1 MRWIQCRFVVRINRQ
16 LQHGQHLK
24 KKCQFWEPTRGRR
37 WVGLLRRAED
47 KRQAVHQQLSQ
58 CQLGRDS
65 ECVRKTPHGV
75 ETRSHSRET
84 FWSPCL
90 RRGFLF
96 ASRYPQTRWTY
107 LQLRASKRLKSTTAS
122 ASRHKKT
129 RCDAHIGPGDG
140 GTDNMAQLLATA

>member
-1 MRWIQCRFVVRINRQ
+1 MEMAE
-16 LQHGQHLK
+16 LK
-24 KKCQFWEPTRGRR
+24 KLTK
-37 WVGLLRRAED
+37 D

-96 ASRYPQTRWTY
+96 AYESAPTCRWRWAGPRSWLAPVGKPGWEKPCTSKANYDYQCCQLHSRQDSCCLPCEQRFR
-107 LQLRASKRLKSTTAS
+107 QGDHCECS
-122 ASRHKKT
+122 AKEHHVPLTSGARKAEWLP
-129 RCDAHIGPGDG
+129 C
-140 GTDNMAQLLATA
+140 

>member
-1 MRWIQCRFVVRINRQ
+1 MEMAE
-16 LQHGQHLK
+16 LK
-24 KKCQFWEPTRGRR
+24 KLTK
-37 WVGLLRRAED
+37 D

-65 ECVRKTPHGV
+65 ECVRKTHHGV

-96 ASRYPQTRWTY
+96 ASRYPQTKWPPNYRFEPQNASQALPLV
-107 LQLRASKRLKSTTAS
+107 LQGI
-122 ASRHKKT
+122 KKPGVT
-129 RCDAHIGPGDG
+129 RTSGQVMGELTIWPSP
-140 GTDNMAQLLATA
+140 

>member
-1 MRWIQCRFVVRINRQ
+1 MEMAE
-16 LQHGQHLK
+16 LK
-24 KKCQFWEPTRGRR
+24 KLNK
-37 WVGLLRRAED
+37 D

-90 RRGFLF
+90 RRGVLF
-96 ASRYPQTRWTY
+96 ASRYPPTKWPP
-107 LQLRASKRLKSTTAS
+107 LPPRAPKRPASTTTS
-122 ASRHKKT
+122 ASSHKKT
-129 RCDAHIGPGDG
+129 RCDVHIGPGDG

>member
-1 MRWIQCRFVVRINRQ
+1 MAE
-16 LQHGQHLK
+16 LK
-24 KKCQFWEPTRGRR
+24 KLT
-37 WVGLLRRAED
+37 ED

-65 ECVRKTPHGV
+65 ECVRKNASRGGNKATLPRYV
-75 ETRSHSRET
+75 LETLPSA
-84 FWSPCL
+84 
-90 RRGFLF
+90 GFLF
-96 ASRYPQTRWTY
+96 DSRYPQTKWRY
-107 LQLRASKRLKSTTAS
+107 LQPRASKCLKSATAS